1 MLCSI
6 HIREMLY
13 LAKKPM
19 IGGQAV
25 IEGVMMKG
33 PDSIATAVRE
43 PSGCITVRV
52 EPIHSLGD
60 RFPLLKK
67 PLLRGVIALG
77 EALIYGLKALSFSAQ
92 AAGEEGEELSGREIA
107 LTMTAA
113 FGLAVLL
120 FVVLPTYATK
130 FIQSFVTDSRLLNL
144 FEGVL
149 RLIIFFAYVGAISS
163 LADIRRVFQYHG
175 AEHKTIFAYE
185 AGIPLEVGSIRG
197 YSRLHPRCGT
207 NFLLIVM
214 VVSIFMFAFLGWPD
228 IWLRIVSRVIMLPL
242 VAGISYEIIRFAGT
256 CDNPVV
262 AMCMKPGLWLQYMT
276 TREPSDDQIEVA
288 IKALEAVRPD
298 SEKPLLMN
306 VSAETK
312 DEEIDGAG
320 DGETNEAVIGQIAG
334 LTAPKPSLEPVIIP
348 EDRKEGEEVARK
360 AANA

>member
-6 HIREMLY
+6 HIRELFY
-13 LAKKPM
+13 LKKKPM

-33 PDSIATAVRE
+33 PTSIATAVRE
-43 PSGCITVRV
+43 PSGNIAVRV
-52 EPIHSLGD
+52 EPVHSLGD

-77 EALIYGLKALSFSAQ
+77 EALVYGIRALSFSAQ
-92 AAGEEGEELSGREIA
+92 AAGEEGEELSSKEIA
-107 LTMTAA
+107 LTMLAA

-130 FIQSFVTDSRLLNL
+130 FIQSIVSEAYLLNL

-149 RLIIFFAYVGAISS
+149 RLTIFFAYVGVISS
-163 LADIRRVFQYHG
+163 LSDIRRVFQYHG
-175 AEHKTIFAYE
+175 AEHKTIYAYE
-185 AGIPLEVGSIRG
+185 AGIPLEVESIRK

-228 IWLRIVSRVIMLPL
+228 LWLRILSRVVLLPL
-242 VAGISYEIIRFAGT
+242 VAGISYEIIRFAGS
-256 CDNPVV
+256 CDNPFV
-262 AMCMKPGLWLQYMT
+262 AMCMKPGLWLQYLT

-288 IKALEAVRPD
+288 VRALEAVRPV
-298 SEKPLLMN
+298 ETIET
-306 VSAETK
+306 VEAET
-312 DEEIDGAG
+312 DG
-320 DGETNEAVIGQIAG
+320 TLKSSI
-334 LTAPKPSLEPVIIP
+334 LPV
-348 EDRKEGEEVARK
+348 ERKEGEDLARE
-360 AANA
+360 AAST